1 MDSNHGHEAMQHAA
15 MAAAAALS
23 HPFFLA
29 AAAASSRDVSHGSM
43 DPSTSVRIPSFDD
56 HHRLQSSPTTKFFD
70 ARLSSSTSHK
80 RSLSPSFTSKQL
92 SSEDNTSSFA
102 KRSTQSRS
110 TCFTPVTNNN
120 SNSLSPISQLKIIA
134 KGQLIN

>member
-70 ARLSSSTSHK
+70 ARLSSTSHK